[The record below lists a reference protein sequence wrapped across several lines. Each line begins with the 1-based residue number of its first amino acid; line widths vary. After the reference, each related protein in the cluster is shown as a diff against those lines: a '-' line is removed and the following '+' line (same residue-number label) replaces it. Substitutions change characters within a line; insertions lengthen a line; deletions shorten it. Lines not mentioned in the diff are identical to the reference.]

1 MASTL
6 PRLPGSVYRRGS
18 ASPDN
23 CTPRPGKDTSGGP
36 GQAPGLSTF
45 ETLDLEPGERAQVID
60 LGQLQSPL
68 RGIPD
73 DPHLGGIEAH
83 VSIVPVD
90 GSGTVDYPSL
100 QDWAASR
107 GTGNIHP
114 FTQMMRGAIVREVRG
129 KQ

>member
-6 PRLPGSVYRRGS
+6 PRLPGIVYRRGS

-23 CTPRPGKDTSGGP
+23 CTPRPQRDTSGGP

-45 ETLDLEPGERAQVID
+45 ETIDLEPRERAQMID
-60 LGQLQSPL
+60 LGQLKAPL
-68 RGIPD
+68 RGVPD
-73 DPHLGGIEAH
+73 DPRFGGVESH

-90 GSGTVDYPSL
+90 ASGAVDHLGL

-107 GTGNIHP
+107 GTVSIHP
-114 FTQMMRGAIVREVRG
+114 F
-129 KQ
+129 

>member
-1 MASTL
+1 M
-6 PRLPGSVYRRGS
+6 VYRKGS

-23 CTPRPGKDTSGGP
+23 CTPRLGKDTAGAP

-45 ETLDLEPGERAQVID
+45 ETVELKAGERAQIID
-60 LGQLQSPL
+60 LGQLNAPL

-73 DPHLGGIEAH
+73 DPRLGGIEGH

-90 GSGTVDYPSL
+90 GTGNIDSRGL
-100 QDWAASR
+100 QDWAVSR
-107 GTGNIHP
+107 GTGSIHP
-114 FTQMMRGAIVREVRG
+114 FTQIVRDAIVREVRE